1 MKKNVTYELRSY
13 AASAG
18 KSSPYLQGNNEV
30 TEQVKVFEQ
39 ERFYGYLKTFH
50 SKIVTGVQ

>member
-1 MKKNVTYELRSY
+1 MNKILTYELRSY

-18 KSSPYLQGNNEV
+18 KSSPYLYGNDGV

-39 ERFYGYLKTFH
+39 DRFYGYLKPFR
-50 SKIVTGVQ
+50 SKIVTGVR